1 MPDFPHLHLAHLA
14 APRTSDG
21 RPVAPGQPA
30 VFAEP
35 SDAIRTLSFLSNLA
49 AQEATG
55 DPAASMSAELALHG
69 LCGTPEML
77 TDLFAVVSGPVPVS
91 ELSPMGYP
99 LLASTGDI
107 PELDYVGFI
116 QLSRPQLEDLG
127 NVELDCVLD
136 AGYLPLPGTPLEP
149 EAADLLAWMLD
160 SGCELAQ
167 RLGRARVLTG
177 MMHAPDDEVL
187 PASLAEVFTRSR
199 FSRRHAETQLL
210 TRITEAGGQATP
222 DSPVL
227 PDPANLPGLPGLPE
241 GWQFAAFHNY
251 DLPADIEPQVVELLT
266 VASQD
271 ADYGEMTVEPV
282 AWTADRLNEARRRVH
297 ERRSETVLVAAIDA
311 TGASRR
317 VRSLAECGRHHG
329 GHAEI
334 AEWTLMVTDRDWR
347 RQGLATATARAALV
361 MARDFWPELNRVYG
375 SVALS
380 DVPARALHARLG
392 SQPIAVTTAWQRD
405 LQFR

>member
-1 MPDFPHLHLAHLA
+1 MPDLPHLHLAHLA
-14 APRTSDG
+14 APRTVDG

-55 DPAASMSAELALHG
+55 DPAASMSAELALHA

-77 TDLFAVVSGPVPVS
+77 TDLFAVVSGPVPVG
-91 ELSPMGYP
+91 ELSPLGFP

-116 QLSRPQLEDLG
+116 QLSRPQLEDQG

-160 SGCELAQ
+160 TGCELAR
-167 RLGRARVLTG
+167 RLGRERVLTG

-199 FSRRHAETQLL
+199 FSRRHAETQLV
-210 TRITEAGGQATP
+210 TRITET
-222 DSPVL
+222 D
-227 PDPANLPGLPGLPE
+227 GLPGLPE

-297 ERRSETVLVAAIDA
+297 ERQSETVLVAAIDA

-334 AEWTLMVTDRDWR
+334 AEWTLMVTDRGWR

-361 MARDFWPELNRVYG
+361 MAREFWPELNRVYG
-375 SVALS
+375 SAALS

-405 LQFR
+405 L

>member
-1 MPDFPHLHLAHLA
+1 MPDFSHLHLAYLA
-14 APRTSDG
+14 APRTTDG

-55 DPAASMSAELALHG
+55 DPAASMSAELALQA

-77 TDLFAVVSGPVPVS
+77 TELFAVVSGPVPVG
-91 ELSPMGYP
+91 ELSPLGYP
-99 LLASTGDI
+99 LLASTGET

-116 QLSRPQLEDLG
+116 QLSRPQLEDRD

-136 AGYLPLPGTPLEP
+136 AGYLPLPGTPLES

-160 SGCELAQ
+160 TGCELAQ

-187 PASLAEVFTRSR
+187 PTSLAEVFTRSR
-199 FSRRHAETQLL
+199 FSRRHAETQLV
-210 TRITEAGGQATP
+210 TRITEAGEPLTA
-222 DSPVL
+222 DSP
-227 PDPANLPGLPGLPE
+227 ALPGLPE

-311 TGASRR
+311 TGATRR
-317 VRSLAECGRHHG
+317 VRSLVECGRHHG

-334 AEWTLMVTDRDWR
+334 AEWTLMVTDRGWR
-347 RQGLATATARAALV
+347 RRGLATATARAALV
-361 MARDFWPELNRVYG
+361 MAREYWPELNRVYG
-375 SVALS
+375 SAALS
-380 DVPARALHARLG
+380 DVASRALHARLG

-405 LQFR
+405 L

>member
-1 MPDFPHLHLAHLA
+1 MPDFSHLHLAHLA
-14 APRTSDG
+14 APRTTDG

-30 VFAEP
+30 VFAAP

-55 DPAASMSAELALHG
+55 DLAASMSAELALHA

-77 TDLFAVVSGPVPVS
+77 TDLFAVVSGPVPVG
-91 ELSPMGYP
+91 ELSPLGYP
-99 LLASTGDI
+99 LLASTGEI
-107 PELDYVGFI
+107 PELDYMGFI
-116 QLSRPQLEDLG
+116 QLSRPQLEDLD

-160 SGCELAQ
+160 NGCELAQ

-199 FSRRHAETQLL
+199 FSRRHAETQLV
-210 TRITEAGGQATP
+210 TRITEAGELPSA
-222 DSPVL
+222 DS
-227 PDPANLPGLPGLPE
+227 PGLPGLPD

-282 AWTADRLNEARRRVH
+282 DWTADRLNEARRRVH

-311 TGASRR
+311 TGAARR
-317 VRSLAECGRHHG
+317 VRNLVECGRHHG

-334 AEWTLMVTDRDWR
+334 AEWTLMVTDRGWR
-347 RQGLATATARAALV
+347 RQGLATATANAALV

-375 SVALS
+375 SAALS
-380 DVPARALHARLG
+380 DVASRALHARLG
-392 SQPIAVTTAWQRD
+392 SRPIAVTTAWQRD
-405 LQFR
+405 L

>member
-30 VFAEP
+30 VFTEP

-49 AQEATG
+49 AQEATR
-55 DPAASMSAELALHG
+55 DPAASMSAELALHA

-77 TDLFAVVSGPVPVS
+77 TDLFAVVSGPVPVG
-91 ELSPMGYP
+91 ELSPLGYP

-127 NVELDCVLD
+127 NAELDCVLD

-160 SGCELAQ
+160 TGCDLAQ

-177 MMHAPDDEVL
+177 MMHTPDDEVL

-199 FSRRHAETQLL
+199 FSRRHAETQLV
-210 TRITEAGGQATP
+210 THITAAGGQATP

-227 PDPANLPGLPGLPE
+227 PDLANLPGLPGLPE

-271 ADYGEMTVEPV
+271 ADYGAMTVEPV
-282 AWTADRLNEARRRVH
+282 AWTADRLNEARRPCARAPVRDRPRGGYRCH
-297 ERRSETVLVAAIDA
+297 RGQPPRAQP
-311 TGASRR
+311 RR
-317 VRSLAECGRHHG
+317 VRPPPRRVRGDSRMDTHG
-329 GHAEI
+329 H
-334 AEWTLMVTDRDWR
+334 RP
-347 RQGLATATARAALV
+347 GLAPPGAGHGHRAGRASYGARFLA
-361 MARDFWPELNRVYG
+361 G
-375 SVALS
+375 
-380 DVPARALHARLG
+380 
-392 SQPIAVTTAWQRD
+392 T
-405 LQFR
+405 